1 MNAAALLACLLVGA
15 GVAMVIVGL
24 LRRGRERQRALAEL
38 LDLPY
43 GEHDVP
49 IEAITEQPS
58 LVVGAVGVAGRMV
71 ERVDGK
77 GRLSDVLEQ
86 ARIPLRAGEYVLIAA
101 LATVGASLL
110 TGLVTGQWMLALGA
124 GIAGVLVAK
133 FWPQHKA
140 AKWRRAFE
148 EQLPDALSL
157 IASSLSAGS
166 TFLRAISM

>member
-15 GVAMVIVGL
+15 GVAMVVVGL
-24 LRRGRERQRALAEL
+24 LRRGRDRQRALAEL

-49 IEAITEQPS
+49 VEAITEQPS

-71 ERVDGK
+71 ARVDGE

-101 LATVGASLL
+101 LGAVGASVL
-110 TGLVTGQWMLALGA
+110 TAVITGQWLLGAGA
-124 GIAGVLVAK
+124 GIAGVLTAK
-133 FWPQHKA
+133 FLPQHKA
-140 AKWRRAFE
+140 ARRRRAFE

-157 IASSLSAGS
+157 
-166 TFLRAISM
+166 